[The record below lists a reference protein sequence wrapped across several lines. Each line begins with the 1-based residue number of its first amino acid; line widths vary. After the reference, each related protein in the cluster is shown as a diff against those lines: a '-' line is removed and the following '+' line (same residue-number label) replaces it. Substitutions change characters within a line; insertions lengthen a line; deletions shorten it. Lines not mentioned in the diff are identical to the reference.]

1 MLDPPGTSKTKLPC
15 RRESNFQYF
24 IVLIL
29 SSLWDSIL
37 APKTFQNRAQDGPKS
52 FQIRGQNFNELGSGF
67 WSQLGS
73 NLGPNLGVKKGT
85 PAWFWRFLR
94 WWKSAPDFHHAIL
107 GPKALRDRF
116 LIDFC
121 TLFDWFLIKFW
132 PIFHRSWTL
141 ALILGWGADCMSCC
155 NWLV

>member
-15 RRESNFQYF
+15 WRESNFQYF

-52 FQIRGQNFNELGSGF
+52 FQIWGQNFNELGSGF

-73 NLGPNLGVKKGT
+73 NLGPNLGVKKGA
-85 PAWFWRFLR
+85 PARFSRTWHLFSMMKPGAACSSGPS
-94 WWKSAPDFHHAIL
+94 WAPRPSGIDFLAIFV
-107 GPKALRDRF
+107 KF
-116 LIDFC
+116 LIDFW
-121 TLFDWFLIKFW
+121 LIFD
-132 PIFHRSWTL
+132 RSWTL
-141 ALILGWGADCMSCC
+141 VLILGWMVDCMSCR